1 MTEDTI
7 KPDWTGLGFNLNIV
21 PGEWDGLAKCSRT
34 DAAVT
39 LLQWTVGGSNSGR
52 ISRTSQDGIDTD
64 GYGTGR
70 SLSKSTSTPEDGMA

>member
-34 DAAVT
+34 EAAVT
-39 LLQWTVGGSNSGR
+39 LL
-52 ISRTSQDGIDTD
+52 
-64 GYGTGR
+64 
-70 SLSKSTSTPEDGMA
+70 